1 MNDTF
6 RYTVVKANYNKSG
19 LNSEKP
25 FWSFCYGKKYLLLMH
40 EYEEQY
46 HEDMRAFSRDLPA
59 SCVLEAG
66 DALGTY
72 RDHGGGGDDS
82 SDSGGD
88 DSSDSGGGS
97 GGGGGGGSG
106 GGGSGSSGGGGSGS
120 GGGGGSGSSGGGGS
134 GGGGSGSSGGG
145 GSGSGGGGGSGSSG
159 GGGSGGDSTDFVV
172 DLRTPLR
179 SRGAAKPGSRQSG
192 SSSNSGD
199 GSGGDGGTTAKR
211 TRLSKRQKEAV
222 RGQRQANAWAA
233 SSAPPAAGTVHVDPS
248 ERAMNRAQQLN
259 DLIDAESKMRG
270 NDDWSER
277 LKLQIRE
284 RIQKLMEEGDW

>member
-40 EYEEQY
+40 EYEERY
-46 HEDMRAFSRDLPA
+46 DEGMRAFSRDLPA

-97 GGGGGGGSG
+97 GGGGG
-106 GGGSGSSGGGGSGS
+106 SGSSGGGGSGS
-120 GGGGGSGSSGGGGS
+120 G
-134 GGGGSGSSGGG
+134 
-145 GSGSGGGGGSGSSG
+145 G

-179 SRGAAKPGSRQSG
+179 SRGAAKPVSRQIG

-222 RGQRQANAWAA
+222 RGQRQANAAA

>member
-82 SDSGGD
+82 SDSGG
-88 DSSDSGGGS
+88 GS
-97 GGGGGGGSG
+97 GGGGGC
-106 GGGSGSSGGGGSGS
+106 GSSGGGGSGS
-120 GGGGGSGSSGGGGS
+120 G
-134 GGGGSGSSGGG
+134 
-145 GSGSGGGGGSGSSG
+145 G

-222 RGQRQANAWAA
+222 RGQRQANAAA

-259 DLIDAESKMRG
+259 DLIDAESKVRG

-284 RIQKLMEEGDW
+284 RIQKLMEERDW

>member
-40 EYEEQY
+40 EYEERY
-46 HEDMRAFSRDLPA
+46 DEGMRAFSRDLPA

-97 GGGGGGGSG
+97 GGGGG
-106 GGGSGSSGGGGSGS
+106 SGSSGGGGSGS
-120 GGGGGSGSSGGGGS
+120 G
-134 GGGGSGSSGGG
+134 
-145 GSGSGGGGGSGSSG
+145 G

-222 RGQRQANAWAA
+222 RRQRQANAAA
-233 SSAPPAAGTVHVDPS
+233 SSAPPAAATVHVDPS

-259 DLIDAESKMRG
+259 DLIDAESKVRG

>member
-40 EYEEQY
+40 EYEERY
-46 HEDMRAFSRDLPA
+46 DEGMRAFSRDLPA

-88 DSSDSGGGS
+88 DSSDSGGC
-97 GGGGGGGSG
+97 
-106 GGGSGSSGGGGSGS
+106 
-120 GGGGGSGSSGGGGS
+120 
-134 GGGGSGSSGGG
+134 
-145 GSGSGGGGGSGSSG
+145 SGGGGGSGSSG

-179 SRGAAKPGSRQSG
+179 SRGAAKPVSRQIG

-222 RGQRQANAWAA
+222 RGQRQANAAE

>member
-40 EYEEQY
+40 EYEERY
-46 HEDMRAFSRDLPA
+46 DEGMRAFSRDLPA

-97 GGGGGGGSG
+97 GGGGG
-106 GGGSGSSGGGGSGS
+106 SGSSGGGGSGS

-134 GGGGSGSSGGG
+134 CSG
-145 GSGSGGGGGSGSSG
+145 G

-179 SRGAAKPGSRQSG
+179 SRGAAKPVSRQIG

-222 RGQRQANAWAA
+222 RGQRQANAAA

>member
-40 EYEEQY
+40 EYEERY
-46 HEDMRAFSRDLPA
+46 DEGMRAFSRDLPA

-97 GGGGGGGSG
+97 GGGGG
-106 GGGSGSSGGGGSGS
+106 SGSSGGGGSGS
-120 GGGGGSGSSGGGGS
+120 
-134 GGGGSGSSGGG
+134 
-145 GSGSGGGGGSGSSG
+145 

-179 SRGAAKPGSRQSG
+179 SRGAAKPGSRQIG

-222 RGQRQANAWAA
+222 RGQRQANAAE

-284 RIQKLMEEGDW
+284 RIQKLMEDGDW